1 MECTELRTE
10 LRRQDADEQAD
21 QSIGR
26 LLLRLARNAIAQR
39 LGEGTIALPEA
50 PELHAPAATF
60 VTLTRDGQ
68 LRGCIGSLEASRPLA
83 EDVTENAV
91 AAAFRD
97 PRFAPLQAEEF
108 ADLRV
113 EISRLTPPEPLPCTS
128 EAEALEALRPGEDG
142 VIFEEGARRATF
154 LPQVWEVLPRP
165 RDFLGRLKEKAG
177 FDASYWSPR
186 VRLYR
191 YRVRKWK
198 ED

>member
-1 MECTELRTE
+1 MVCTELRTE
-10 LRRQDADEQAD
+10 LWRQEADEQSE
-21 QSIGR
+21 QKLGR
-26 LLLRLARNAIAQR
+26 LLLRVARNAIAQR
-39 LGEGTIALPEA
+39 LGAAGTAIPDAR
-50 PELHAPAATF
+50 ELRVPAATF

-68 LRGCIGSLEASRPLA
+68 LRGCIGSLEASRPVV

-97 PRFAPLQAEEF
+97 PRFAPLEADEL

-113 EISRLTPPEPLPCTS
+113 EVSRLTSPEPLPCSS

-154 LPQVWEVLPRP
+154 LPQVWEALPRP
-165 RDFLGRLKEKAG
+165 PDFLGRLKEKAG